1 MSETGSETGREK
13 VDRES
18 GERAS
23 MRPRRRWLLLGG
35 FLLCVAAIV
44 FYLVARRPGSA
55 TGRIAARPVPTVES
69 TTGASS
75 SVAAS
80 PGAKA
85 DLMIGPEMA
94 GRAGLRYAMVETR
107 SLAEQLRTTGSIQPN
122 AYRETR
128 VTPLV
133 GGRLTRVNVR
143 LGDFVRQGQVL
154 ATIFSSDLAEAQ
166 MKFLM
171 VDANL
176 QFHVSQDKR
185 FEKLAEIG
193 AVSRQEQ
200 EEVRARLHEH
210 HAEHAALRERMK
222 LYGLTEAEINT
233 LRTASDVR
241 SEVPVHSPSSGVIT
255 ARNANPGQVAMT
267 TDALF
272 SVTDLSSVWVIANF
286 YEKDFATLRTGAGVT
301 ITAPASPNR
310 SFRGT
315 IAYIDPRVDPQTRT
329 AQVRIETPNPNQSL
343 KLGMFVDVALD
354 LSASRPVPAVPK
366 SAVQTVGEERIVF
379 VKIAPGSF
387 QIRKVDI
394 AGESGEWAHVLRGL
408 NVGEEVVTEG
418 SFFLR
423 AEMGRSLK

>member
-1 MSETGSETGREK
+1 MSRNENEKREN
-13 VDRES
+13 ES
-18 GERAS
+18 GRA
-23 MRPRRRWLLLGG
+23 RRRWLLPGAI
-35 FLLCVAAIV
+35 LLCIAAVAV
-44 FYLVARRPGSA
+44 YLVARRPESA
-55 TGRIAARPVPTVES
+55 TGRMAARPVPTVAA
-69 TTGASS
+69 TTDSS
-75 SVAAS
+75 PAVAAS
-80 PGAKA
+80 PGGKA
-85 DLMIGPEMA
+85 DLTISPEMA
-94 GRAGLRYAMVETR
+94 DRAGLRYAFVETR

-133 GGRLTRVNVR
+133 GGRLTRVNVQ
-143 LGDFVRQGQVL
+143 LGDFVRQGQIL
-154 ATIFSSDLAEAQ
+154 AMIFSSDLAEAQ
-166 MKFLM
+166 MKFLT

-176 QFHVSQDKR
+176 QFHISQDKR
-185 FEKLAEIG
+185 FERLVEIG

-200 EEVRARLHEH
+200 EEVRARLREH

-222 LYGLTEAEINT
+222 LYGLTEAEIDR
-233 LRTASDVR
+233 LQTASDVR

-255 ARNANPGQVAMT
+255 TRNANPGQVAMT

-272 SVTDLSSVWVIANF
+272 SVTDLSSVWVIASF

-301 ITAPASPNR
+301 ITTPAAPSR
-310 SFRGT
+310 GFRGT

-329 AQVRIETPNPNQSL
+329 AQVRIETLNPNQSL

-354 LSASRPVPAVPK
+354 LGGARLVPAVPK
-366 SAVQTVGEERIVF
+366 SAVQAMGEERIVF

-387 QIRKVDI
+387 QIRRVEI
-394 AGESGEWAHVLRGL
+394 GGEIGEWAEALRGL
-408 NVGEEVVTEG
+408 TAGEEVVTEG